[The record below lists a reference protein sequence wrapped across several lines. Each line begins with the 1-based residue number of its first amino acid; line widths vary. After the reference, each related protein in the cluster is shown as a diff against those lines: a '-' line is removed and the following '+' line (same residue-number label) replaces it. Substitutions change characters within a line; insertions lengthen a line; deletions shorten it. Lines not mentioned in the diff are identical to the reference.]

1 MGPDPFR
8 TDDAVTAP
16 PRDGQAH
23 TISSGDSATEGDKS
37 GDDGR
42 SRPWGLTLL
51 AAAVAAVIVVPVAWI
66 GVMAF
71 TVDLE
76 RALSIVFRP
85 MTLEILTNT
94 LVLIALVTTFSVL
107 IGVPLAILT
116 VLTDLPFR
124 RFWLAALALPLV
136 IPSYT
141 SAYAFISIWG
151 PHGLAQSLVEP
162 LGIASLPELYG
173 MPGTVAI
180 LTLYNYP
187 FVFITTVAAL
197 RAFDK
202 TYIDAART
210 LEDNL
215 FGVFRKVV
223 LPMTKPAIAAG
234 ALLAAL
240 ETAGDFG
247 VPAMLRLNVFTRQI
261 YVEHN
266 ALSHD
271 YAAMLSLHLVAITL
285 VILVLEYAVRE
296 HRTIHGGSR
305 GGSRSY
311 TFHLG
316 AWKWPALAVCAAI
329 VALAVVLPVSV
340 LLWWLVRGPETYVGS
355 FGFRLEYALNSVS
368 VSLLAA
374 LAAVVLALPVAYLSA
389 RYRSVA
395 STVLERA
402 TYVGFAVPGVVI
414 GLSLVYFGSAYAP
427 TLYQT
432 IPLLVFA
439 YVVLY
444 LPLAVGAARTAFLY
458 VNPRFVEAARSLGCP
473 PRTAFR
479 RVTLPL
485 VVPGL
490 VAGGALVF
498 LHGMKELP
506 ATLLLRPAGFDSLAT
521 FIWMAERNAYYGYAA
536 VPALVLVCVSALAI
550 VGVLPGNGTSLWRR
564 VRRRIGTK
572 RMNPPNQNEERA
584 ERDDTA
590 PFSRSGGPPTRT
602 RSATD
607 GGNPVRGDTAAHP
620 QSDSGESNRS
630 RSDSEESN
638 RSLSDND
645 ASSVL
650 ELECVT
656 KSYGAR
662 PAVSD
667 LSLSVQE
674 GELLTLLGPSGCGKT
689 TTLRLIAGLVR
700 PDSGSIRIRDDSVAD
715 TADETFVPSENR
727 DVGIVFQ
734 DFALFPHKTVAENV
748 AFGLGDR
755 DGAGKDG
762 QPADELVDDLLE
774 LVGLSDYRDRFPDE
788 LSGGQKQR
796 IALARSLAP
805 EPDVLLL
812 DEPLSNLDAGL
823 RVQMRETVS
832 EILDRVDVTAVWV
845 THDQTE
851 ALSVGDRTA
860 VMIDG
865 EIAQADSPRA
875 LFMRPESR
883 AVADFLGQA
892 SYLPGRQNGTE
903 TVETPIGS
911 LDGDRITLQSSAERF
926 ASADRE
932 QAQEYN
938 DGGSSSDND
947 ASADVDATN
956 NNNDNNNST
965 HNLDLL
971 LRPDDISIT
980 NSAPDTADGRIVHRQ
995 FTGST
1000 VRYRVVLESS
1010 SGLEN
1015 TQSVGQ
1021 RDENIVDSAPVL
1033 ECRCSHETWYEVG
1046 TPVSVSITASHAVPA
1061 FPL

>member
-1 MGPDPFR
+1 MRPDPFR
-8 TDDAVTAP
+8 ADDTVTAP
-16 PRDGQAH
+16 ASAEKAHAVASEDGAAA
-23 TISSGDSATEGDKS
+23 GEES
-37 GDDGR
+37 GDDQR

-66 GVMAF
+66 GVMAL

-85 MTLEILTNT
+85 MTFEILTNT
-94 LVLIALVTTFSVL
+94 LVLITLVTTFSVL

-162 LGIASLPELYG
+162 LGITSLPELYG

-210 LEDNL
+210 LENNL
-215 FGVFRKVV
+215 FGVFREVV

-329 VALAVVLPVSV
+329 VGLAVVLPVSV
-340 LLWWLVRGPETYVGS
+340 LLWWLVRGPETYVGA

-389 RYRSVA
+389 RYRSLA

-550 VGVLPGNGTSLWRR
+550 VGVLPGDGTSLWRR

-572 RMNPPNQNEERA
+572 RMNPTNQNEETT
-584 ERDDTA
+584 ERDDTD
-590 PFSRSGGPPTRT
+590 PFSRSGGQPTRT

-607 GGNPVRGDTAAHP
+607 GGNPVRADTP
-620 QSDSGESNRS
+620 NRS
-630 RSDSEESN
+630 RSDSEG
-638 RSLSDND
+638 
-645 ASSVL
+645 APVL

-700 PDSGSIRIRDDSVAD
+700 PDSGTVRIREKSVAD
-715 TADETFVPSENR
+715 AADETFVPSEDR

-755 DGAGKDG
+755 DGAGEDG
-762 QPADELVDDLLE
+762 QPADETVDDLLE

-823 RVQMRETVS
+823 RVRMRETVS

-892 SYLPGRQNGTE
+892 SYLPGRQNGTGV
-903 TVETPIGS
+903 VETPIGT
-911 LDGDRITLQSSAERF
+911 LDGDRIALQSGAERGGYT
-926 ASADRE
+926 DRE
-932 QAQEYN
+932 QPQEHN
-938 DGGSSSDND
+938 DSGNGSDND
-947 ASADVDATN
+947 ASN
-956 NNNDNNNST
+956 NNVANEST
-965 HNLDLL
+965 SLDLDLL

-980 NSAPDTADGRIVHRQ
+980 DSTSDSASDSTPDIADGRIVHRQ

-1000 VRYRVVLESS
+1000 VRYRVVLEST

-1021 RDENIVDSAPVL
+1021 SDEDNAGGAPVL

>member
-8 TDDAVTAP
+8 TDDGVTAP
-16 PRDGQAH
+16 ASAERAH
-23 TISSGDSATEGDKS
+23 AVASEDEAATDAESGDEQ
-37 GDDGR
+37 R

-66 GVMAF
+66 GVMAL

-85 MTLEILTNT
+85 MTLEVLTNT

-116 VLTDLPFR
+116 VLTDLPCR

-215 FGVFRKVV
+215 FGVFREVV

-329 VALAVVLPVSV
+329 VGLAVILPVSV
-340 LLWWLVRGPETYVGS
+340 LLWWLVRGPETYVGA

-389 RYRSVA
+389 RYRSLA

-550 VGVLPGNGTSLWRR
+550 VGVLPGNGTELWRR

-572 RMNPPNQNEERA
+572 RMNSPNQNDETTD
-584 ERDDTA
+584 RDDTD
-590 PFSRSGGPPTRT
+590 PFNQSGGPPTRT

-607 GGNPVRGDTAAHP
+607 GGNPVQDDTP
-620 QSDSGESNRS
+620 NRS
-630 RSDSEESN
+630 RSDNEESN
-638 RSLSDND
+638 RSLSDSD
-645 ASSVL
+645 ASPVL

-700 PDSGSIRIRDDSVAD
+700 PDSGTIRIRNDSVAD
-715 TADETFVPSENR
+715 AADETFVPSEER

-755 DGAGKDG
+755 DGAGENG
-762 QPADELVDDLLE
+762 RPADEIVDDLLE
-774 LVGLSDYRDRFPDE
+774 LVGLSDYGDRFPDE

-892 SYLPGRQNGTE
+892 SYLPGRQNATGV
-903 TVETPIGS
+903 VETPIGT
-911 LDGDRITLQSSAERF
+911 LDGDRVAVQSSAKRGG
-926 ASADRE
+926 STDQE
-932 QAQEYN
+932 QAQERN
-938 DGGSSSDND
+938 DSGNSSDTD
-947 ASADVDATN
+947 AGADADADATSN
-956 NNNDNNNST
+956 NEDNSST
-965 HNLDLL
+965 THNLNLDLL

-980 NSAPDTADGRIVHRQ
+980 NSASDTADGRIVHRQ

-1000 VRYRVVLESS
+1000 VRYRVVLDSTP
-1010 SGLEN
+1010 GLA
-1015 TQSVGQ
+1015 TAQSVDQ
-1021 RDENIVDSAPVL
+1021 RGEDIADGAPVL

-1046 TPVSVSITASHAVPA
+1046 TPVSVSITASHSVPA
-1061 FPL
+1061 FPQ